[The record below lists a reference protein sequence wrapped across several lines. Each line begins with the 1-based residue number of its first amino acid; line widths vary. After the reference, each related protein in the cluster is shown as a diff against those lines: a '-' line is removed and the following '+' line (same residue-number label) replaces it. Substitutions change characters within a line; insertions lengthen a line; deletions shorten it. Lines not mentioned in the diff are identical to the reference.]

1 MSNLP
6 STISATGLCFAYA
19 GEDVLHDVSAE
30 LVPGSILGIAGA
42 NGSGKSTLVSILAGL
57 RRPRRGTI
65 ERHGPVAL
73 VVQRAAAPDSL
84 PLTVQDVVLM
94 GTWRRRLPR
103 RESRRMAAEALSRV
117 RMEGFENRPFAALS
131 GGQRQRVLLAQ
142 ALAQNAP
149 TLLLDE
155 PAAGLDAASRQRIHQ
170 VLREEALRG
179 CAVAMVSHDSH
190 ELAIADQIL
199 HLEPPV

>member
-1 MSNLP
+1 
-6 STISATGLCFAYA
+6 
-19 GEDVLHDVSAE
+19 
-30 LVPGSILGIAGA
+30 
-42 NGSGKSTLVSILAGL
+42 
-57 RRPRRGTI
+57 
-65 ERHGPVAL
+65 
-73 VVQRAAAPDSL
+73 
-84 PLTVQDVVLM
+84 
-94 GTWRRRLPR
+94 
-103 RESRRMAAEALSRV
+103 
-117 RMEGFENRPFAALS
+117 MEGFENRPFAALS